1 MRGLKRQPGPD
12 LTILGSGS
20 LIRQLAEAGLIDE
33 FQLIITP
40 VAIGGGRTSS
50 KASQKDRARPR
61 LLPHLP
67 RTARFCSSTN
77 PNVHKGAD
85 GLTT

>member
-40 VAIGGGRTSS
+40 GRH
-50 KASQKDRARPR
+50 RRR
-61 LLPHLP
+61 PHLLEGIAKKIGLDLVSS
-67 RTARFCSSTN
+67 RTFQERQGSARLQTPMFIRAQMS
-77 PNVHKGAD
+77 
-85 GLTT
+85 